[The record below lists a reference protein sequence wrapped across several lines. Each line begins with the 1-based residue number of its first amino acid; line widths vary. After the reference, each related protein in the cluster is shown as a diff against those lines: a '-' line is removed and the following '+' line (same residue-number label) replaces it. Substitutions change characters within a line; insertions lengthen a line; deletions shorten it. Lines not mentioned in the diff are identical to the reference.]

1 MECLQRFSRF
11 PIAVAALAIVLTVS
25 EPAAAMELQ
34 LDLARNTQQVQR
46 QEFPLA
52 GDDSAF
58 KFNFAEIVRS
68 FEIARHSLNSFKPI
82 FPLAI

>member
-11 PIAVAALAIVLTVS
+11 AIAAAALAIVLTAS

-46 QEFPLA
+46 QEFLLA

-68 FEIARHSLNSFKPI
+68 FAIAETALSLFFLS
-82 FPLAI
+82 L